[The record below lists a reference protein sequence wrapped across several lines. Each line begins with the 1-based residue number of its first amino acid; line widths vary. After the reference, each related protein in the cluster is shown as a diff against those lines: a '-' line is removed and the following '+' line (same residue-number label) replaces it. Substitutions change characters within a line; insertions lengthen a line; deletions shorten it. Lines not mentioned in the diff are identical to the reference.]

1 MNKYLDKLEYYK
13 ILNDISTYCLTDIG
27 KKKIET
33 LLPENE
39 KNKVTE
45 LLSQT
50 DEALSI
56 IRRFSSP
63 SISNMFNI
71 DNYYKLIET
80 KSTLTAKA
88 LLNLCTVFYNA
99 HLLKNY
105 VPKEEAEKYPI
116 MFSIFN
122 TLYTNSGIVEKIR
135 NAIIDENTISDTAS
149 DTLYSIRK
157 KQKRLEQSIKD
168 KLNEFIHSSKF
179 SKCIQEP
186 IVTIRNDRFVIPIK
200 EEYKIQVKG
209 FVHDISSTGST
220 VFIEPISVFE
230 MNNEKNSLKL
240 EENIEIEKILESLSS
255 LIHPYIEEIRS
266 DYEIIGKIDSIF
278 AKAKYT
284 YNSYGVIP
292 KISERHSFSILQARH
307 PLLDRKKAVPIS
319 ITLGEDFSCL
329 VITGPNTGG
338 KTVALKTVG
347 LLTCM
352 ACGGIGIPAKE
363 SSSICVFDEIFTD
376 IGDEQ
381 SISDSL
387 STFSSHMT
395 NIIEI
400 LKKASSSSLI
410 ILDELGS
417 GTDPVEGSALAISI
431 LEKLQ
436 SIGCLVLATTHY
448 PELKKYA
455 LVNKDFEN
463 ASVEFDIN
471 TLSPTYNLLIG
482 VPGMSNAF
490 EIGKKLGLP
499 NEIIQNAK
507 SMLTSNDIHFE
518 EILQSVYKEKNKLE
532 LEKTKLEDELQKVS
546 LLRKSLEEKEND
558 LINKQQ
564 NYIQKAK
571 IQARDILLEAKENVN
586 IAMQKLK
593 DVSDKKDLENVRN
606 QINSNVK
613 QISDNIPLVSPKSS
627 FDENYLTK
635 EDIKIGMTVMV
646 SSLKQKG
653 IVLSNVS
660 KTGDVQVQLGNM
672 KMNINVSNLQKVSNT
687 QTDTKRTSINSTSNV
702 KVNRTKSVKMEIN
715 VIGQT
720 VEEAIFSIDKF
731 LDDCALSKLHSIY
744 IIHGKGTGKLRQGI
758 HNFLKGHP
766 HVKSFRLGTF
776 GEGEMGVTVV
786 ELK

>member
-99 HLLKNY
+99 NLLKNY

-116 MFSIFN
+116 IFSILN

-149 DTLYSIRK
+149 DTLNSIRK
-157 KQKRLEQSIKD
+157 RQKRLEQNIKD

-186 IVTIRNDRFVIPIK
+186 IITIRNERFVIPIK
-200 EEYKIQVKG
+200 EEYKSQVKG

-255 LIHPYIEEIRS
+255 LIHPYIEEIRL

-292 KISERHSFSILQARH
+292 KISESHSFSILQARH

-319 ITLGEDFSCL
+319 ITLGENFSCL

-352 ACGGIGIPAKE
+352 ACSGIGIPAKE

-571 IQARDILLEAKENVN
+571 IQARDILLEAKQNVN

-635 EDIKIGMTVMV
+635 EDINIGMTVMV

-687 QTDTKRTSINSTSNV
+687 QTDTKKTSINSTSNV

>member
-116 MFSIFN
+116 MFSILN

-200 EEYKIQVKG
+200 EEYKSQVKG

-220 VFIEPISVFE
+220 VFIEPISIFE

-319 ITLGEDFSCL
+319 ITLGENFSCL

-352 ACGGIGIPAKE
+352 ACSGIGIPAKE

-381 SISDSL
+381 SISYSL

-687 QTDTKRTSINSTSNV
+687 QTDTKKTSINSTSNV

-731 LDDCALSKLHSIY
+731 LDDCSLSKLHSIY

>member
-1 MNKYLDKLEYYK
+1 
-13 ILNDISTYCLTDIG
+13 
-27 KKKIET
+27 
-33 LLPENE
+33 
-39 KNKVTE
+39 
-45 LLSQT
+45 
-50 DEALSI
+50 
-56 IRRFSSP
+56 
-63 SISNMFNI
+63 
-71 DNYYKLIET
+71 
-80 KSTLTAKA
+80 
-88 LLNLCTVFYNA
+88 
-99 HLLKNY
+99 
-105 VPKEEAEKYPI
+105 
-116 MFSIFN
+116 
-122 TLYTNSGIVEKIR
+122 
-135 NAIIDENTISDTAS
+135 
-149 DTLYSIRK
+149 
-157 KQKRLEQSIKD
+157 
-168 KLNEFIHSSKF
+168 
-179 SKCIQEP
+179 
-186 IVTIRNDRFVIPIK
+186 
-200 EEYKIQVKG
+200 
-209 FVHDISSTGST
+209 
-220 VFIEPISVFE
+220 

-255 LIHPYIEEIRS
+255 LIHPYIEEIRL

-319 ITLGEDFSCL
+319 ITLGENFSCL

-352 ACGGIGIPAKE
+352 ACSGIGIPAKE

-455 LVNKDFEN
+455 LVNNDFEN

-687 QTDTKRTSINSTSNV
+687 QTDTKKTSINSTSNV

>member
-88 LLNLCTVFYNA
+88 LLNLCTIFYNA
-99 HLLKNY
+99 NLLKNY
-105 VPKEEAEKYPI
+105 VPKEESEKYPI

-200 EEYKIQVKG
+200 EEYKSQVKG

-319 ITLGEDFSCL
+319 ITLGENFSCL

-352 ACGGIGIPAKE
+352 ACSGIGIPAKE

-546 LLRKSLEEKEND
+546 LLRRSLEEKEND

-635 EDIKIGMTVMV
+635 EDINIGMTVMV

-687 QTDTKRTSINSTSNV
+687 QTDTKKTSINSTSNV

-731 LDDCALSKLHSIY
+731 LDDCSLSKLHSIY